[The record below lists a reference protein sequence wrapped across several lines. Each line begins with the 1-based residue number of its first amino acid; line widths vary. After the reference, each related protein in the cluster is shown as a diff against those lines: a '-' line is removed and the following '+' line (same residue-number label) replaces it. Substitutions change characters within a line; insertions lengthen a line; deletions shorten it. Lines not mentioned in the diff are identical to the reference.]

1 MKVDEK
7 NVVQGDAR
15 LKLAYQKVR
24 GEVATG
30 DTGPRSVDSSDKVT
44 ISAGSWVSSAESE
57 MAASRRAKLADIKK
71 RVDSGK
77 YFESVPDWKL
87 GAPRGISE
95 EVALLQ
101 DISKR

>member
-1 MKVDEK
+1 
-7 NVVQGDAR
+7 
-15 LKLAYQKVR
+15 
-24 GEVATG
+24 
-30 DTGPRSVDSSDKVT
+30 
-44 ISAGSWVSSAESE
+44 

-87 GAPRGISE
+87 GAARGISE